1 MAQTA
6 IASRV
11 PDAPKDPAAWSD
23 FLRDLQLK
31 CFVVG
36 PVSDFRELPDG
47 FEVRPNYVMLEVGAD
62 TFKVGTEDG
71 EEMHA
76 PTKSGIEKLALIA
89 GAVAKATRTDD
100 RRNPLQCEFEAVA
113 QMKLLDGSPHFA
125 GASRAY
131 DFTPEGQDT
140 VEVYDKAYEKA
151 LRYPPSGMKDDAA
164 ISANADFAGR
174 RAVAAARATMTR
186 NCETKSKLRALRTL
200 LGLRSKYKV
209 SDLRT
214 KTFAILKLHF
224 TGRSAD
230 PQTQRMMT
238 QAIVH
243 TYLGASSALFGSLPH
258 RQEPKALAAPAEP
271 TPQALPHDGG
281 DDPPDAEL
289 DERTDETTGEIT
301 QGKPVPQTSSAPNAP
316 SAGTTS
322 NGGPGSGRRSA
333 SPASSPLVPKGLPG
347 ELRSLAELDDGT
359 LKALQT
365 DLMKRIDAAKEKA
378 ADTNTAVPEGI
389 AKAEKF
395 LDAVTTERDMRRGPG
410 ETKAPPADEQW
421 YRELDGKA

>member
-289 DERTDETTGEIT
+289 DERTDETTGEVT
-301 QGKPVPQTSSAPNAP
+301 QGKPVSQTSSAPNAP

-333 SPASSPLVPKGLPG
+333 SPASVGRLVPAGFPG
-347 ELRSLAELDDGT
+347 AGKSIEALDLETLKDLRAKVQAFIEAKRAEKVPEEKLAAVTAFLGDVELRMD
-359 LKALQT
+359 ALRPPAGPAPSDPEMDEWQR
-365 DLMKRIDAAKEKA
+365 DYDAAGSK
-378 ADTNTAVPEGI
+378 
-389 AKAEKF
+389 
-395 LDAVTTERDMRRGPG
+395 
-410 ETKAPPADEQW
+410 
-421 YRELDGKA
+421 